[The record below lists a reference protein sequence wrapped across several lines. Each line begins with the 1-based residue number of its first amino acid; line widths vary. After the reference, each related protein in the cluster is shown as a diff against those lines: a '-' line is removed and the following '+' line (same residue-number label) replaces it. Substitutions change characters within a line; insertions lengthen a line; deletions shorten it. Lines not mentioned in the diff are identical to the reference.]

1 VVVGGNWLVQNPENE
16 TNPEQN
22 ILIGRSDD
30 CSFITYKSDDW
41 SNYSLDVS
49 ILPVISDDTDGTI
62 GICFGVKDPNQ
73 YHQLSWRAI
82 GESESVRM
90 QINRMENEAAKTL
103 AEFEVPWKTAQ
114 RHQVEISLND
124 GNIAVKVDKIEPVE
138 IPVDYKITGGIG
150 LRLEGNIE
158 SHFDDIHVRAITE
171 VSK

>member
-1 VVVGGNWLVQNPENE
+1 M
-16 TNPEQN
+16 
-22 ILIGRSDD
+22 
-30 CSFITYKSDDW
+30 K
-41 SNYSLDVS
+41 
-49 ILPVISDDTDGTI
+49 IS
-62 GICFGVKDPNQ
+62 
-73 YHQLSWRAI
+73 
-82 GESESVRM
+82 
-90 QINRMENEAAKTL
+90 RMENEAAKTL